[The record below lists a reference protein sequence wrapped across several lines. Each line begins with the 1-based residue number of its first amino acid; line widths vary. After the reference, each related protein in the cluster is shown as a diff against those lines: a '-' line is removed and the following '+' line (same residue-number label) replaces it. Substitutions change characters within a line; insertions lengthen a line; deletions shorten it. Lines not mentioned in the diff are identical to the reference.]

1 MHILVVE
8 DEPRL
13 ANLIAQA
20 LNEEGHVAEIAVDG
34 EEGYDLA
41 AGGAYDVIVLDLML
55 PKMPGME
62 VARALRAEKVATP
75 ILMLTARGEIADR
88 VEGLDAG
95 ADDYLVKPFALEELF
110 ARIRALGR
118 RKIDPRDPTK
128 IEAAG
133 LTLDLQSREVVLDGS
148 AIDLTPK
155 EFALLEH
162 LMRNPGAVQSR
173 ERIADRVWGLASDVT
188 LNVVDLYIHYLR
200 NKLSAGGG
208 KNLIRTVRG
217 VGYVLKGAA

>member
-13 ANLIAQA
+13 ANMIAQA
-20 LNEEGHVAEIAVDG
+20 LNEEGHVAEIAGDG

-41 AGGAYDVIVLDLML
+41 GGGAYDVIILDLML
-55 PKMPGME
+55 PKMPGLE
-62 VARALRAEKVATP
+62 VARALRTEKVDTP

-110 ARIRALGR
+110 ARIRALSR
-118 RKIDPRDPTK
+118 RKIDPRDPTR

-133 LTLDLQSREVVLDGS
+133 LTLDLQSREVVFDGAS
-148 AIDLTPK
+148 IDLTPK

-162 LMRNPGAVQSR
+162 LMRNAGAVQSR

-188 LNVVDLYIHYLR
+188 LSVVDLYIHYLR

-208 KNLIRTVRG
+208 KDLIRTVRG
-217 VGYVLKGAA
+217 VGYVLKGAV